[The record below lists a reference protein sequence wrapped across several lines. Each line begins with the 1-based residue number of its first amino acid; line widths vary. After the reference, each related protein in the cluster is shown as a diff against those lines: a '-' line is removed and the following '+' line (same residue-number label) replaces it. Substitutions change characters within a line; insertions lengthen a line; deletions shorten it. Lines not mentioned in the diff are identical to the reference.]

1 MFLNLSIGLGISIF
15 LAAFI
20 AEYFDSSLGMGYGTT
35 LTPVLLFM
43 GYTPMQ
49 IVPAIL
55 LSEMITGILA
65 GFAHHFFGNADFKI
79 KTSPGNSISTG
90 KFREALR
97 PASMVAGLR
106 RILSRH
112 LKITL
117 LIASCSIIG
126 TTAAVIIAINLPPI
140 VMKVYI
146 GILILVM
153 GIFVLLTRKKTY
165 QFSWKKLAAMG
176 TLAAFNKGMS
186 GGGYGPIV
194 TGMSGG
200 GYGPIVTGGQ
210 LLSGVE
216 SKSAIAIT
224 SLAEGLT
231 CLVGV
236 VIYILLT
243 TSIDWILAPF
253 LVAGAVL
260 SVPISAYTVKLIKT
274 KRLQLIIGIMMLA
287 LGIASIARIVIN
299 A

>member
-97 PASMVAGLR
+97 PSSMIAGLR
-106 RILSRH
+106 KILSRH

-140 VMKVYI
+140 VMKIYI

-153 GIFVLLTRKKTY
+153 GVFVLLTRKKTY

-176 TLAAFNKGMS
+176 TLAAFNK
-186 GGGYGPIV
+186 
-194 TGMSGG
+194 GMSGG

-243 TSIDWILAPF
+243 PSIDWILAPF

-287 LGIASIARIVIN
+287 LGIASIVMVVVSL
-299 A
+299 

>member
-194 TGMSGG
+194 TG
-200 GYGPIVTGGQ
+200 GQ

>member
-97 PASMVAGLR
+97 PSSMIAGLR
-106 RILSRH
+106 KILSRH

-140 VMKVYI
+140 VMKAYI

-153 GIFVLLTRKKTY
+153 GVFVLLTRKKTY

-176 TLAAFNKGMS
+176 TLAAFNK
-186 GGGYGPIV
+186 
-194 TGMSGG
+194 GMSGG

-243 TSIDWILAPF
+243 PSIDWILAPF

-287 LGIASIARIVIN
+287 LGIASIVMVVVSL
-299 A
+299 

>member
-15 LAAFI
+15 LTAFI

-49 IVPAIL
+49 VVPAIL

-65 GFAHHFFGNADFKI
+65 GFAHHFIGNADFKI
-79 KTSPGNSISTG
+79 KTSPGNSISAG
-90 KFREALR
+90 KFREALK
-97 PASMVAGLR
+97 PAAMIAGLR
-106 RILSRH
+106 QILSRH

-153 GIFVLLTRKKTY
+153 GVFVLLTRKKTY

-194 TGMSGG
+194 TG
-200 GYGPIVTGGQ
+200 GQ

-224 SLAEGLT
+224 SLAEGIT
-231 CLVGV
+231 CLAGV
-236 VIYILLT
+236 VIYVLLT
-243 TSIDWILAPF
+243 PSIDWILAPF

-274 KRLQLIIGIMMLA
+274 KKLQLVIGIMMLA
-287 LGIASIARIVIN
+287 LGIASIARVVIN

>member
-97 PASMVAGLR
+97 PASMIAGLR

-176 TLAAFNKGMS
+176 TLAAFNK
-186 GGGYGPIV
+186 
-194 TGMSGG
+194 GMSGG